1 MGRERV
7 TFFKVQLCISAFR
20 NRKDGRSKECKQKI
34 FAAQTP
40 PRKRGYVEDF
50 AQSKT
55 FFSHTAFTKVTA
67 LLLRYVHV
75 TYGKIAAR
83 QARGY
88 GVLYEVKPGS
98 AQVLFFIYSCSQQDQ
113 LFCPAR
119 LREMT
124 FTNVSL
130 MFCRCEVIHFPKLP
144 FVLKFH
150 SLLWHLI
157 YI

>member
-1 MGRERV
+1 MVEKSPTRINRSRDYSPLDNPPTGG
-7 TFFKVQLCISAFR
+7 FR
-20 NRKDGRSKECKQKI
+20 PEHEFLPLNR
-34 FAAQTP
+34 F
-40 PRKRGYVEDF
+40 Y
-50 AQSKT
+50 QSD
-55 FFSHTAFTKVTA
+55 H
-67 LLLRYVHV
+67 LLLRYVRV
-75 TYGKIAAR
+75 TYGEIAAR